1 MKIKT
6 IHIEKFRG
14 IPSEIDINLTDDKGD
29 SVSTVIYGDNGCGK
43 SSIVD
48 AIEFNT
54 QGLIEH
60 SQSIQNP
67 TRPSVL
73 SYQVANREVSL
84 PITKIYFDD
93 DSDFE
98 RKVTCEIELKEKDG
112 EVTRKV
118 KYGMTPVKTI
128 HSFNIS
134 SFVFRRN
141 DLYRFI

>member
-73 SYQVANREVSL
+73 SYQVANREV
-84 PITKIYFDD
+84 
-93 DSDFE
+93 
-98 RKVTCEIELKEKDG
+98 
-112 EVTRKV
+112 
-118 KYGMTPVKTI
+118 
-128 HSFNIS
+128 
-134 SFVFRRN
+134 
-141 DLYRFI
+141 